1 MAYADP
7 NGARSSVL
15 MTSTNSNAA
24 VPAGGATQLLN
35 VSGDTVR
42 ASSTNTATVYLY
54 RVFGVDLG
62 A

>member
-15 MTSTNSNAA
+15 MTHTNSNAA
-24 VPAGGATQLLN
+24 IPAGGATQLLN

-42 ASSTNTATVYLY
+42 AASTNTTSVNVY

-62 A
+62 V

>member
-24 VPAGGATQLLN
+24 IPAGGVTQLLN
-35 VSGDTVR
+35 VNGDTVR
-42 ASSTNTATVYLY
+42 ASSTNTTSVNVY
-54 RVFGVDLG
+54 RIFGVDLG